1 MKNYLLV
8 FAASILMGQ
17 FAYGQS
23 ELIVNGNFTLPDDE
37 VKYTD
42 INNVDNWSSDD
53 VTDDHN
59 GREFLDGEPVCYMN
73 NAAGSIYQIVGI
85 VPSTETVLSI
95 SLSGTLVWDNSAG
108 DQVTITVKASA
119 FSGDDPVA
127 RVKIDSINFVV
138 SDPQNEWSSFNGTIT
153 IPAGS
158 AFAGQNLVM
167 EFDVTEH
174 TANPA
179 DDNIWV
185 RIDNV
190 SVMGTLGSSGI
201 NIHSTANFEVYPNPS
216 SDLFH
221 LNSSEQIEIITLTDL
236 TGRVVNKEYPRAT
249 SFDLNAGQL
258 NNGYYFIKVSFLNG
272 SSVVKKVIKQ

>member
-1 MKNYLLV
+1 MKNYLLIV
-8 FAASILMGQ
+8 AAFILMGHL
-17 FAYGQS
+17 AYGQS
-23 ELIVNGNFTLPDDE
+23 ELILNGNFTLPEDGI
-37 VKYTD
+37 KYTD

-73 NAAGSIYQIVGI
+73 NVAGSVYQVVGI
-85 VPSTETVLSI
+85 VPSAETVLSI

-119 FSGDDPVA
+119 FSGDNPVA
-127 RVKIDSINFVV
+127 RVKIDSINFIV
-138 SDPQNEWSSFNGTIT
+138 SDPQNEWSSFTGSIT

-190 SVMGTLGSSGI
+190 SVMGTLGSSGV
-201 NIHSTANFEVYPNPS
+201 NIHSTANFEVFPNPTR
-216 SDLFH
+216 DLFH
-221 LNSSEQIEIITLTDL
+221 LNSSEKIEMITMTDL
-236 TGRVVNKEYPRAT
+236 TGRVIFKEYPRST
-249 SFDLNAGQL
+249 SFNLNASQL
-258 NNGYYFIKVSFLNG
+258 NGGYYFIEVSFLNG
-272 SSVVKKVIKQ
+272 NSVIKKVIKQ